1 MSGCDSGIYAIT
13 HIITDPYI
21 AEESPEDS
29 RYWIDETKKK
39 EGARLRVKM
48 EIEIRLSNRPVFRS
62 ELKEVSGLEN
72 LSILKQPQGT
82 NFPVTDDEWKIISS
96 LMKQ

>member
-1 MSGCDSGIYAIT
+1 
-13 HIITDPYI
+13 
-21 AEESPEDS
+21 
-29 RYWIDETKKK
+29 
-39 EGARLRVKM
+39 M

-62 ELKEVSGLEN
+62 ELKEISGLEN

-82 NFPVTDDEWKIISS
+82 NFPVTDEEWKIISS